1 MNYQLDH
8 NLGKL
13 SVSVSKG
20 LRKIL
25 EEKFRTK
32 GLNISSDE
40 WIVITHLYNRGSLN
54 QSQLVDLMGRDKVS
68 VKRFIDRLEKTGYV
82 SRMTVHRDKRYKKV
96 LLTLYGEDLY
106 RKMEIIAG
114 QTIGS
119 ALSDVEDS
127 KLNICLEV
135 LEIVDQNLK
144 KYRLA

>member
-13 SVSVSKG
+13 SISVSKG

-32 GLNISSDE
+32 GLDISSDE
-40 WIVITHLYNRGSLN
+40 WIVITHLYNRGPLN
-54 QSQLVDLMGRDKVS
+54 QSQLVELMGRDKVS
-68 VKRFIDRLEKTGYV
+68 VKRFIDRLEKAGYV

-114 QTIGS
+114 QTLGS
-119 ALSDVEDS
+119 ALIDVEDS

-144 KYRLA
+144 KFRFA

>member
-68 VKRFIDRLEKTGYV
+68 VKRFIDRLENTGYV
-82 SRMTVHRDKRYKKV
+82 SRMTVHRYKRYKEV

-106 RKMEIIAG
+106 RKMEIIA
-114 QTIGS
+114 
-119 ALSDVEDS
+119 
-127 KLNICLEV
+127 
-135 LEIVDQNLK
+135 
-144 KYRLA
+144 